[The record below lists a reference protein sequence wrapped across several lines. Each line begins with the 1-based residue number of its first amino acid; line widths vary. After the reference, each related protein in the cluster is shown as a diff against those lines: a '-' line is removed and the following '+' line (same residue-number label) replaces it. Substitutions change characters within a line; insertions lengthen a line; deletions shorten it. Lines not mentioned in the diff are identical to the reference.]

1 MSSRVTTKQ
10 AKKATSKAVVKRS
23 AMNVAVE
30 LAAEYGETVRKRPA
44 GAKRVLV
51 AYAKAVDASVKAK
64 RPVRYV
70 VTVSPK
76 GTPTISEE
84 SVATS
89 APSSASAPVEQ
100 DRAIAEALER
110 GASAARRILADEEML
125 TADEL
130 ADLLGTNRATIN
142 NWRRTHRLLGLKG
155 PLRGYKY
162 PRWQLDP
169 NGVPFEVIP
178 LLFEI
183 LGDHPWAV
191 YRFLVQHHPELGKL
205 TARQA
210 LQAGRTKD
218 VLNVAESVARGVPG

>member
-1 MSSRVTTKQ
+1 
-10 AKKATSKAVVKRS
+10 
-23 AMNVAVE
+23 MNVAVE
-30 LAAEYGETVRKRPA
+30 LAAEYGETVRRKPA

-64 RPVRYV
+64 RSVRYV
-70 VTVSPK
+70 VTVSPS
-76 GTPTISEE
+76 GTPTISAE
-84 SVATS
+84 SLATPV
-89 APSSASAPVEQ
+89 PSSTSASAERTP
-100 DRAIAEALER
+100 AFAEALER
-110 GASAARRILADEEML
+110 GASSARRILADAEML
-125 TADEL
+125 TADAL
-130 ADLLGTNRATIN
+130 ADLVGTNRATIN

-169 NGVPFEVIP
+169 NGAPFDVIP
-178 LLFEI
+178 LLFEV

-191 YRFLVQHHPELGKL
+191 YRFLVQHHPELGEL

-210 LQAGRTKD
+210 LHAGRTDD